1 VKRRYDRRNRR
12 GVQAVEFGL
21 ILPVM
26 ITLFSGIADYGWLMQ
41 RQQSLMNVCRE
52 AARAGAVT
60 DEYTDPL
67 ATAEARAESAAI
79 EYGLNLKDV
88 TVETSLRG
96 VSPNETIEVTLTL
109 AVEPLVGLVPVP
121 LSIDT
126 SLTMRLEEQS
136 DDD

>member
-1 VKRRYDRRNRR
+1 MKRRYDHRYRR

-26 ITLFSGIADYGWLMQ
+26 ITLFSGIADYGWLMH
-41 RQQSLMNVCRE
+41 RQQLLMNVCRE

-60 DEYTDPL
+60 DEYTDPRT
-67 ATAEARAESAAI
+67 AAEARAEAAAV
-79 EYGLNLKDV
+79 EYGLSLEEV
-88 TVETSLRG
+88 TVETSLGG